1 MFTRQENGTSELM
14 PIEIKE
20 VLEQAIEFVKPRWM
34 NIAKAGG
41 INYDIDVGGVAEVP
55 MIMGVGSELRE
66 VFINMMNNAMDAM
79 PEGGSL
85 LFRTWQHE
93 AAVFA
98 SVSDTGEGMSVE
110 VKSKVFDIRS
120 IRQSRRKEAGWV

>member
-1 MFTRQENGTSELM
+1 
-14 PIEIKE
+14 
-20 VLEQAIEFVKPRWM
+20 M

-41 INYDIDVGGVAEVP
+41 INYYIDVGGGAEVP